1 MGVWLREPPPS
12 LTSPP
17 GVPPLSFD
25 NAREFLARALPWP
38 TEGQGFINIHW
49 TFNRDG
55 SEKPFWSGRAFTSVN
70 DAIKFIDWLS
80 RQKDTRD
87 FYVCMSRQ
95 ARCEERTSKKGHKY
109 RSALR
114 DGDNAVALKSFYID
128 VDVKSGSYATTKDAV
143 TAFGQFRRSVDL
155 PPPTFVVASGSGGFH
170 AHWVVSE
177 ELDRSEW
184 LELSHKLVAA
194 ARQHGLLFDSQ
205 CTVDA
210 ARLLRFPDTLNF
222 KSNPPKGVSFLLPP
236 GEEYTVDRI
245 RKALDKFA
253 TSYVRE
259 PSLPPRAPLVGESD
273 LVAGITINKAPPVK
287 LDDVAPNCAFIRDA
301 LANGGADYANPLWN
315 LTTLISTF
323 TEGGREDAHRM
334 ASGHEGYTTESTDE
348 LFDRKSAEKERKN
361 LGWPSC
367 QTIASSGC
375 LACNTCPHRMDG
387 KSPLNFG
394 SNLKPVA
401 KPIKPSN
408 DLPPNYVRD
417 PEGFVHLLMPQEDGS
432 FDRVLVA
439 PYQMTDGWLQRN
451 PWILN
456 FTVTINEDITSQI
469 HIPFEVMPTKEAF
482 FKHISNQGM
491 NLQEQYMRR
500 FKEFIMS
507 WVDKLRQ
514 GRNSVVTSSPFGWTI
529 NNGRLE
535 GFSFGGTV
543 FMPDGER
550 PAANPNPLIQLQ
562 YTPTGQRDAWLKAA
576 ELITDQARPGLDII
590 LATAFAAPLVR
601 FTGQR
606 GLLIS
611 SYSLESGIG
620 KSTAVSIAQAV
631 WGNPV
636 KGVQQLN
643 DTQNSV
649 VNKLGEIKNLPL
661 FWDELKTEEDTRKFV
676 NLAFQLS
683 SGKEKSR
690 LTAQSSQKEVGTWE
704 TMMLCASNDSLLD
717 FVTRATKMTTAGL
730 MRVLE
735 YTLAPGTQGQIDK
748 TKASLLVSALNDNYG
763 NIGYEYAEFLGRNH
777 PQIDADMAELSS
789 RMADRLETNAEERFW
804 HAAVVC
810 ILQGAIYSN
819 KLGFTTINVEQLE
832 EFLVGVVESMRKERA
847 NQSVDMRKQ
856 INVSNVLTQ
865 FLNSMRAKHTLFT
878 NKIHVSK
885 GKPPANTIQVKR
897 DTSKLDGIY
906 VQVGLEDGLLRMS
919 NYQLCDWLS
928 KAGYSNHV
936 FLKALEKEFG
946 MHKTVGR
953 LGSGTEYATGSEYV
967 LQIQVVGTPLAE
979 IAAVED
985 AA

>member
-1 MGVWLREPPPS
+1 M
-12 LTSPP
+12 
-17 GVPPLSFD
+17 SFE

-38 TEGQGFINIHW
+38 EDGQGFINIHW

-55 SEKPFWSGRAFTSVN
+55 SQKPFWSGRAFLSVHE
-70 DAIKFIDWLS
+70 AVKFIEWMS
-80 RQKDTRD
+80 RQPDTRD

-95 ARCEERTSKKGHKY
+95 ARCEERTSKKGQKY
-109 RSALR
+109 RAALR
-114 DGDNAVALKSFYID
+114 DGDSAISLKSFFID
-128 VDVKSGSYATTKDAV
+128 VDVKDGSYSSTKEAV
-143 TAFGQFRRSVDL
+143 VAFGQFRRAVDL

-170 AHWVVSE
+170 AHWVISE
-177 ELDRSEW
+177 EIDRAEW

-194 ARQHGLLFDSQ
+194 ARQHGLHFDSQ

-210 ARLLRFPDTLNF
+210 ARLLRFPDTRNF
-222 KSNPPKGVSFLLPP
+222 KSDPAKDVSFLLPP
-236 GEEYTVDRI
+236 GEEYSLDRI
-245 RKALDKFA
+245 KRALMPYESGYRA
-253 TSYVRE
+253 E
-259 PSLPPRAPLVGESD
+259 PTLPARAPLVGVSD
-273 LVAGITINKAPPVK
+273 LAAGIEVNKAPPVK
-287 LDDVAPNCAFIRDA
+287 LDDVAPECAFIRDA
-301 LANGGADYANPLWN
+301 LANGGADYPNPLWN

-323 TEGGREDAHRM
+323 TEGGRDDAHRM
-334 ASGHEGYTTESTDE
+334 ASGHDGYTQESTDE
-348 LFDRKSAEKERKN
+348 LFDRKVQDKERKN

-367 QTIASSGC
+367 QTIAASGC
-375 LACNTCPHRMDG
+375 TACNVCPHRMDG

-401 KPIKPSN
+401 KPVKPSN
-408 DLPPNYVRD
+408 DLPPHYVRD
-417 PEGFVHLLMPQEDGS
+417 AESFVYLLVPQEDGS
-432 FDRVLVA
+432 TERVMVA
-439 PYQMTDGWLQRN
+439 PYPITDGWLQRN

-456 FTVTINEDITSQI
+456 FTVAINDDITTQI

-482 FKHISNQGM
+482 FKHISTQGM
-491 NLQEQYMRR
+491 NLQDQYMRR

-529 NNGRLE
+529 QNGKLE

-543 FMPDGER
+543 FTPTEDR
-550 PAANPNPLIQLQ
+550 PAANPNPLIEQQ
-562 YTPTGQRDAWLKAA
+562 YAPAGERAPWITAA
-576 ELITDQARPGLDII
+576 KMITDQKRPGLDII
-590 LATAFAAPLVR
+590 LASAFAAPLVR

-620 KSTAVSIAQAV
+620 KSTAVSVAQAV
-631 WGNPV
+631 WGDPV

-690 LTAQSSQKEVGTWE
+690 LTAQASQKQVGTWE

-717 FVTRATKMTTAGL
+717 FITRATKMTTAGL

-735 YTLAPGTQGQIDK
+735 YTLPPGTTGQIDK
-748 TKASLLVSALNDNYG
+748 TKASLLVSALNDNHG
-763 NIGYEYAEFLGRNH
+763 CIGLEYAEFLGRNH
-777 PQIDADMAELSS
+777 PQIDADMAMLSS
-789 RMADRLETNAEERFW
+789 RLADRLKTDAEERFW

-810 ILQGAIYSN
+810 LLQGAIYAN
-819 KLGFTTINVEQLE
+819 RLGFTEIDIEELE
-832 EFLVGVVESMRKERA
+832 EFLVAVVASMRKERA
-847 NQSVDMRKQ
+847 SQTVDMRKQ

-865 FLNSMRAKHTLFT
+865 FLNSMRARHTLFT
-878 NKIHVSK
+878 SKIHISK
-885 GKPPANTIQVKR
+885 GKPPTGSIEVKR
-897 DTSKLDGIY
+897 DPSKLDGIY
-906 VQVGLEDGLLRMS
+906 VQVGLTDGLLRIS
-919 NYQLCDWLS
+919 SYQLREWLS
-928 KAGYSNHV
+928 KNGYSNHV

-946 MHKTVGR
+946 MHQTVGR
-953 LGSGTEYATGSEYV
+953 LGSGTEYATGSEYL
-967 LQIQVVGTPLAE
+967 LQIHVVGTPLAE